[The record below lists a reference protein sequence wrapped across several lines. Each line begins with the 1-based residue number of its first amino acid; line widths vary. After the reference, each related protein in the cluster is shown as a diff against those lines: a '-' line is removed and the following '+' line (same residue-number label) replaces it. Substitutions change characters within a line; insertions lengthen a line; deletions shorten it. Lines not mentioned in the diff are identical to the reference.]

1 MLLLRLGVN
10 QNVIQI
16 YHHKLIEILHE
27 NRVHEPREGGRCV
40 GETEGHDRVLV
51 QAIAG
56 GESCFRNIF
65 LANLDLM
72 ITTSQVKL
80 REYHSS
86 SKLIEEIINPR
97 KGIFILDGFSIERP
111 IVHTKS
117 ISLVSLL
124 HKDGWA
130 TPRRGTVLNETQLLL
145 LIKLTFE
152 FSQLRRTHFIRPLGD
167 RRGSR
172 FKLNYKLNLTIRRHT
187 WQLFRKDIWELTDHR
202 NTLNSFHSIIIQSRQ
217 RVKLNR
223 RSQTWRKDYM
233 AFRNLQRNRA
243 FSTINHSCICC
254 QPIHAQDDI
263 NVRIAQ
269 KNQGCRERRATNLNL
284 IAMAD

>member
-1 MLLLRLGVN
+1 MLFLRLRID
-10 QNVIQI
+10 QDVIQI
-16 YHHKLIEILHE
+16 DHNELIKILHE
-27 NRVHEPREGGRCV
+27 NRVHKPREGGRCV
-40 GETEGHDRVLV
+40 GETEGHDRLII

-72 ITTSQVKL
+72 IPTSQVKL
-80 REYHSS
+80 REHHSS

-97 KGIFILDGFSIERP
+97 KGIFVLDGFSIESP
-111 IVHTKS
+111 IVNTKS

-130 TPRRGTVLNETQLLL
+130 TPRRGTVLNKTQLLL
-145 LIKLTFE
+145 LIELTFE
-152 FSQLRRTHFIRPLGD
+152 FRQLRRTHFIRPLGD
-167 RRGSR
+167 RSRAR
-172 FKLNYKLNLTIRRHT
+172 FKLNDKLNLTIRRHT
-187 WQLFRKDIWELTDHR
+187 WQLFRKDIWELTDDR
-202 NTLNSFHSIIIQSRQ
+202 NTLNSFHSIIIQSCQ

-233 AFRNLQRNRA
+233 AFMNLQRNRA

-269 KNQGCRERRATNLNL
+269 KN
-284 IAMAD
+284 